1 MNPDDLNT
9 NEDIVE
15 AIDEN
20 GQETNSILEAS
31 LEQSVRNGSIS
42 EQQLETQD
50 RILQELQKEK
60 EDDGMAGFFSALE
73 MVKGK
78 DSTVPGP
85 KGETGEKGDTGDKGE
100 DGEQGERG
108 EQGLQGEQGID
119 GNAGKQGEAGQDGT
133 DGAKGKD
140 GKKGSDGSPDTPK
153 QVKEKLFEVGIGY
166 DELTGLPDIAK
177 IARMSIASKTVSL
190 IELDDID
197 YSALTKNAEG
207 KYILGG
213 GGGSSDNLYNINGQL
228 TGARTVDQDGNDFLM
243 TVDALGYSGTLEF
256 IQTERFSA
264 FKTKSTDR
272 TKEGGFFNSIDF
284 GGIHSAIIQ
293 AFDYGT
299 GEAASVKSYS
309 DGTLTLSATSKTNLK
324 TEAVNASTATVGQV
338 LTLQDASTGE
348 LEYADAPSDKSEY
361 IIIGASDETTALTTG
376 TAKTTFRIPWTG
388 TITGVRASVTTA
400 PTDAV
405 LTVDI
410 NKTGTGTILSTKI
423 TIDPTEKTS
432 VTAAIAPV
440 ISTAGVTDDD
450 EYTIDIDTIGST
462 VAGTGLKIT
471 ILGTRS

>member
-31 LEQSVRNGSIS
+31 LEQSARNGSIS

-78 DSTVPGP
+78 DSIVPGP
-85 KGETGEKGDTGDKGE
+85 KGDKGDKGEQGDTGDQGEKGE
-100 DGEQGERG
+100 QG
-108 EQGLQGEQGID
+108 EQGLQGEQGIE
-119 GNAGKQGEAGQDGT
+119 GKTGKQGDKGQDGT

-140 GKKGSDGSPDTPK
+140 GKSGKDGSPDTPK
-153 QVKEKLFEVGIGY
+153 QVKEKLLKQGIGY

-177 IARMSIASKTVSL
+177 IARMSISSKTVSL
-190 IELDDID
+190 IELDDVD

-207 KYILGG
+207 KYVLGG
-213 GGGSSDNLYNINGQL
+213 S
-228 TGARTVDQDGNDFLM
+228 
-243 TVDALGYSGTLEF
+243 
-256 IQTERFSA
+256 
-264 FKTKSTDR
+264 
-272 TKEGGFFNSIDF
+272 
-284 GGIHSAIIQ
+284 
-293 AFDYGT
+293 
-299 GEAASVKSYS
+299 
-309 DGTLTLSATSKTNLK
+309 
-324 TEAVNASTATVGQV
+324 
-338 LTLQDASTGE
+338 
-348 LEYADAPSDKSEY
+348 SDKSEY

-423 TIDPTEKTS
+423 TIDATEKTS
-432 VTAAIAPV
+432 VTAATAPV

-462 VAGTGLKIT
+462 VAGAGLKVT
-471 ILGTRS
+471 ILGTRT